1 MGDTSEINDGSWD
14 KIYNTKHKRQKATKI
29 IQKDREVKK
38 REDKRRTFYQ
48 KSCCWILT
56 EMTITWNKWAEVA
69 EITIKHT
76 EETGDDDHWNLT
88 QFT

>member
-1 MGDTSEINDGSWD
+1 MELEGREGTETIDTSGNAGNRWGTHLKLMMAVETKYIIQSTKD
-14 KIYNTKHKRQKATKI
+14 KRLPKI

-56 EMTITWNKWAEVA
+56 EITIT
-69 EITIKHT
+69 
-76 EETGDDDHWNLT
+76 
-88 QFT
+88 